1 MTTTHER
8 NLEMALDLLKKKEKE
23 LNDERRVSAA
33 MAADNRE
40 LRRQN
45 AVLAERLTETATE
58 VRHLDEIVEHHLATT
73 ARR

>member
-1 MTTTHER
+1 MNNADRTAEK
-8 NLEMALDLLKKKEKE
+8 ALDLLRHKERE
-23 LNDERRVSAA
+23 LVDARKCLDAVTAE
-33 MAADNRE
+33 NRE

-58 VRHLDEIVEHHLATT
+58 VRHLDEIVEHHLATA